1 MLDDNAN
8 LSFIKAGGG
17 YLYETHGML

>member
-1 MLDDNAN
+1 MLDDIAN